1 MAAARLVLASS
12 FFVRLKMENLNFKDF
27 AARYCE
33 TQESTPEKLA
43 EIFKKQI
50 GNFEPTGW
58 FLSECHDMCS
68 SKFGN
73 QVILPYGPN
82 NSYKE
87 IPANGLVKPHAGS
100 GCTYTVV
107 ATLSRESFDGR

>member
-1 MAAARLVLASS
+1 
-12 FFVRLKMENLNFKDF
+12 MENLSFKDF

-43 EIFKKQI
+43 EIFKKQTSK
-50 GNFEPTGW
+50 FEPTGW
-58 FLSECHDMCS
+58 FLSVCQDMGS
-68 SKFGN
+68 SRLGN

-87 IPANGLVKPHAGS
+87 IPANGLVRPHEGS

-107 ATLSRESFDGR
+107 AVLSRESFDGR